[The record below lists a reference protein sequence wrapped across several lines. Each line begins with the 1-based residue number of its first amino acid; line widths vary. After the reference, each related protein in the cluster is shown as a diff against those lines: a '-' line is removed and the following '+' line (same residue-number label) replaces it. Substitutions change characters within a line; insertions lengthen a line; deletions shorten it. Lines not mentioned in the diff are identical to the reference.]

1 MACPWGRPTER
12 LKFARCSK
20 ILSPCEITSAL
31 TMWLDWQILSV
42 IAPYQNRLVASA
54 DRSLDSF
61 VEPANQEMTILTGD
75 LVIFLN
81 LFKTL
86 KNAIWANCQ
95 QKKRVFAPV
104 DKYRKCCGLV
114 LWSDW
119 TRPRHN
125 SMIDIRVVILGVPLL
140 FREILKCLWYLFA
153 KFRETWWLC
162 INYLIQYA
170 LWRIKSFFSFIS
182 CQNIIFRILFR
193 CLGSFQSHNL
203 L

>member
-1 MACPWGRPTER
+1 MLSLILLPFSSYQNKSCYFNFVRRTLACPWGRPTER
-12 LKFARCSK
+12 LKFARRSK
-20 ILSPCEITSAL
+20 ILSRCEITSAL
-31 TMWLDWQILSV
+31 AMWLDWQILSV
-42 IAPYQNRLVASA
+42 IAPYQKRLVASA

-119 TRPRHN
+119 TRLRRN
-125 SMIDIRVVILGVPLL
+125 STIDIRVVSLGVPLL
-140 FREILKCLWYLFA
+140 FRETLNCL
-153 KFRETWWLC
+153 
-162 INYLIQYA
+162 
-170 LWRIKSFFSFIS
+170 
-182 CQNIIFRILFR
+182 
-193 CLGSFQSHNL
+193 
-203 L
+203 